1 MSYTTLP
8 DRRLRELVVA
18 LQAGEVATV
27 SCFATQ
33 LVDDPQM
40 PHWPHEIE
48 IVIFR
53 HAYLLGRLSLA
64 VDLGSDALY
73 RTTLRAIAAECKAA
87 A

>member
-8 DRRLRELVVA
+8 DRRLRDLVVA
-18 LQAGEVATV
+18 LQAGEVATA
-27 SCFATQ
+27 SCFAGQ
-33 LVDDPQM
+33 LADDPQM
-40 PHWPHEIE
+40 PNWPHEIE

-53 HAYLLGRLSLA
+53 RAYLLGRLSMA
-64 VDLGSDALY
+64 VDLGADAIY